1 MAASR
6 RGATINDLPT
16 EILREIVGLVW
27 LDSIPKSSF
36 RNIDPHGLPSSYPDG
51 RKISSTQIHT
61 RKTLYNLCLVNKA
74 FYHEAR
80 VLLFRRIQ
88 ITLPHSF
95 NLLLRSLGASH
106 LASAYEKYASTGTV
120 NLDPSDPASF
130 INMIAAA
137 GFAHALGHTLVV
149 GGTATPTPSATRNQS
164 PASGK
169 HPAAATAA
177 ATASATAAAERAV
190 SLTRTLSRSRR
201 DVIRINADEDGE
213 VELVWTEDPTSTPE
227 SPVYHVTLREENDQ
241 DAVTLHQWVRLLDFS
256 NFRTQGMRRTI
267 GQGMD
272 HRFVTPAR
280 LLALV
285 TAAQGLIAFGASET
299 MDSALSNDVLE
310 ALLFRDGEYSKPSR
324 LRGVSVERS
333 SGRSNKM
340 LQSLDFCE
348 CVSQRFQ
355 EAMNEFVATH
365 LKKFSGRMTD
375 TVEEED
381 ESDQDESMNLDDEE
395 EQRGRGRSNSARR
408 QNKSL
413 SRSVSTRRTDGDGPS
428 RHPARPTAFPSLLR
442 LGLSGV
448 TLDNELLNPFVLAFP
463 RLTHLD
469 LSRTKADAALL
480 IALSSSHQLQLES
493 LSLAFCKRIT
503 SKSVTELL
511 VDAPCTQGLVELSL
525 AGTLIFPTP
534 LDYEDLNVI
543 ITQAPCFRSGRLRYL
558 DIGGCALTDELLGLI
573 GPQPS
578 LLDLGL
584 SHCPN
589 IRLEAIS
596 KLLRE
601 RAPNVQVLE
610 LSDSCT
616 SRASTEG
623 LTTNIPGYDAH
634 DPSAINAVHL
644 QSILVGP
651 CAKTPPIPIS
661 VQLAMMG
668 FKTGSDPPP
677 ILPANARAA
686 TNLRVVGLNQAS
698 LKSVRGG
705 FGSWKVIRGAG
716 RRGWVVD
723 IAAGPNPEAS
733 DEVLLEDA
741 VGRVPTVG
749 SAASD
754 FDADDSVNISNG
766 GSFGGVEG
774 SGHRGR
780 SVRYDEGSLKLRD
793 STSSSSSSS
802 TDQRTSRSLLRVAPA
817 SNSPSA
823 RAPVI
828 PSIRRAHSVEGGS
841 ASRSRSRHVV
851 GASYS
856 LPSDGKLTPRDEVV
870 RDLPI
875 DHLRRIAL
883 QKLVDA
889 NGHVTGEIG
898 WHSRKMEVL
907 LGFGFLGRESGL
919 YALPSFQV

>member
-1 MAASR
+1 MAASAR
-6 RGATINDLPT
+6 PATINDLPT

-51 RKISSTQIHT
+51 RKISSTQNDT

-95 NLLLRSLGASH
+95 NLLLRTLGASH
-106 LASAYEKYASTGTV
+106 LASAYEKYASTGSV
-120 NLDPSDPASF
+120 NVDPSDPASF
-130 INMIAAA
+130 VNMLAAA
-137 GFAHALGHTLVV
+137 GFAHALGHKLVI
-149 GGTATPTPSATRNQS
+149 GGTATPTPPASRNQS
-164 PASGK
+164 PAPSK
-169 HPAAATAA
+169 HAAAV
-177 ATASATAAAERAV
+177 AERAA
-190 SLTRTLSRSRR
+190 SLTRLRSRR

-213 VELVWTEDPTSTPE
+213 VELIWTEDPTSTPE
-227 SPVYHVTLREENDQ
+227 SPVYHVTLREENDE
-241 DAVTLHQWVRLLDFS
+241 DAATLHRWVRLVDFS

-267 GQGMD
+267 GEGMD

-285 TAAQGLIAFGASET
+285 TAAEGLVAFGASET

-333 SGRSNKM
+333 AGRSNKM
-340 LQSLDFCE
+340 LQSLDLCE
-348 CVSQRFQ
+348 CVSPRFE
-355 EAMNEFVATH
+355 EAMKEFVATH

-375 TVEEED
+375 TVEEET
-381 ESDQDESMNLDDEE
+381 ESDDNDHDMDLDEE
-395 EQRGRGRSNSARR
+395 EERGRGRSTAASR

-413 SRSVSTRRTDGDGPS
+413 SRSVSTRRRDGDGPS
-428 RHPARPTAFPSLLR
+428 RHPARPTAFPSLNR

-448 TLDNELLNPFVLAFP
+448 TLGNELLNPFVLAFP

-469 LSRTKADAALL
+469 LSRTKADATLL
-480 IALSSSHQLQLES
+480 NALSSSHQLQLES

-503 SKSVTELL
+503 SESVTELL

-534 LDYEDLNVI
+534 IDAEDLKVI
-543 ITQAPCFRSGRLRYL
+543 ITQAPCFRSGKLRYL
-558 DIGGCALTDELLGLI
+558 DLGGCALTDELLSLI

-616 SRASTEG
+616 SRSSTEG

-677 ILPANARAA
+677 SLPANARAA

-705 FGSWKVIRGAG
+705 FGTWKVIRGAG

-733 DEVLLEDA
+733 DEVLLEDPA
-741 VGRVPTVG
+741 SIPSVNVPTNLE
-749 SAASD
+749 
-754 FDADDSVNISNG
+754 ADDSM
-766 GSFGGVEG
+766 VEAE
-774 SGHRGR
+774 SSTRRGR
-780 SVRYDEGSLKLRD
+780 SVRYNEGSLDPRASVD
-793 STSSSSSSS
+793 P
-802 TDQRTSRSLLRVAPA
+802 RSRSQLRVPPA

-823 RAPVI
+823 RPTI
-828 PSIRRAHSVEGGS
+828 PSIRRAHSVGGGS
-841 ASRSRSRHVV
+841 GSRSRSRHVLA
-851 GASYS
+851 ASYS
-856 LPSDGKLTPRDEVV
+856 LPSDAKVTPRDEVV
-870 RDLPI
+870 RDLPP
-875 DHLRRIAL
+875 DHPRRLAL
-883 QKLVDA
+883 QRLVDS
-889 NGHVTGEIG
+889 NGHVTGDIG

-907 LGFGFLGRESGL
+907 LGFGFLGRETGL

>member
-1 MAASR
+1 MAAWG

-36 RNIDPHGLPSSYPDG
+36 RNIDPHGLPSAYPDG
-51 RKISSTQIHT
+51 RKISSTQIDT
-61 RKTLYNLCLVNKA
+61 RKTLYNLCLVNRA

-95 NLLLRSLGASH
+95 NLLLRTLGASH
-106 LASAYEKYASTGTV
+106 LASAYEKYASTGSV
-120 NLDPSDPASF
+120 NVDPSDPASF
-130 INMIAAA
+130 INMVAAA
-137 GFAHALGHTLVV
+137 GFAHALGHKLVI
-149 GGTATPTPSATRNQS
+149 GGTASPTPPASRNQS
-164 PASGK
+164 PAPSK
-169 HPAAATAA
+169 Q
-177 ATASATAAAERAV
+177 SATEIGV
-190 SLTRTLSRSRR
+190 TLTRTRSRR
-201 DVIRINADEDGE
+201 DYIRINADEDGE
-213 VELVWTEDPTSTPE
+213 VELIWTEDPTSTPD
-227 SPVYHVTLREENDQ
+227 SPVYHVTLREEHDQ
-241 DAVTLHQWVRLLDFS
+241 DAATLHRWVRLVDFS
-256 NFRTQGMRRTI
+256 NFRTQGLRRTI
-267 GQGMD
+267 GEGMD

-285 TAAQGLIAFGASET
+285 TAAEGLVAFGASET

-333 SGRSNKM
+333 NGRPNKM
-340 LQSLDFCE
+340 LQSLDLCE
-348 CVSQRFQ
+348 CVSARFE
-355 EAMNEFVATH
+355 EAMKEFVQTH
-365 LKKFSGRMTD
+365 LRKFSNRVTD
-375 TVEEED
+375 TVEEET
-381 ESDQDESMNLDDEE
+381 ESDEVMDIDEE
-395 EQRGRGRSNSARR
+395 EERGRGRGPSDRGQS
-408 QNKSL
+408 KSF
-413 SRSVSTRRTDGDGPS
+413 SRSVSTRRQVGGGPS
-428 RHPARPTAFPSLLR
+428 RHPARPTAFPSLNR

-448 TLDNELLNPFVLAFP
+448 TLGNELLNPFVLAFP

-480 IALSSSHQLQLES
+480 SALSSSHQLQLES

-503 SKSVTELL
+503 SESITELL

-534 LDYEDLNVI
+534 IDPVDLSVI

-558 DIGGCALTDELLGLI
+558 DLGGCGMTDELLGLI

-589 IRLEAIS
+589 IRLETVS

-616 SRASTEG
+616 SRSSTEG

-634 DPSAINAVHL
+634 DASAINAVHL

-651 CAKTPPIPIS
+651 CAKTPPVPIS

-668 FKTGSDPPP
+668 FKSGSDASPG
-677 ILPANARAA
+677 LPANTRAA

-705 FGSWKVIRGAG
+705 FGSWKVIRGSG

-733 DEVLLEDA
+733 DEVLLKEADA
-741 VGRVPTVG
+741 APLVGMPADPEEGDGSMTVTG
-749 SAASD
+749 SIAR
-754 FDADDSVNISNG
+754 
-766 GSFGGVEG
+766 
-774 SGHRGR
+774 RGR
-780 SVRYDEGSLKLRD
+780 SVRYSEDALDTRD
-793 STSSSSSSS
+793 TS
-802 TDQRTSRSLLRVAPA
+802 DRASRSIRIPPTAD
-817 SNSPSA
+817 SPLA
-823 RAPVI
+823 RPTI
-828 PSIRRAHSVEGGS
+828 PSIRRAHSIGGGS
-841 ASRSRSRHVV
+841 GSRSRSRHV
-851 GASYS
+851 ATSYS
-856 LPSDGKLTPRDEVV
+856 LPSDAKVSPRDEVV
-870 RDLPI
+870 RDLPQ
-875 DHLRRIAL
+875 DHPRRIAL
-883 QKLVDA
+883 QKLVDS
-889 NGHVTGEIG
+889 NGHVTGDIG

-907 LGFGFLGRESGL
+907 LGFGFLGRETGL

>member
-1 MAASR
+1 MAPSG
-6 RGATINDLPT
+6 RGATINDLPI

-51 RKISSTQIHT
+51 RKISSTQNDT

-95 NLLLRSLGASH
+95 NLLLRTLGASH
-106 LASAYEKYASTGTV
+106 LASAYERYALTGSV
-120 NLDPSDPASF
+120 NVDPSDPASF
-130 INMIAAA
+130 TNMIAAA
-137 GFAHALGHTLVV
+137 GFAHALGQKLVI
-149 GGTATPTPSATRNQS
+149 GGNATPTPPASRNPS
-164 PASGK
+164 PAPSK
-169 HPAAATAA
+169 HVVAVATAATAA
-177 ATASATAAAERAV
+177 TAAVERSSSLTRAV
-190 SLTRTLSRSRR
+190 SKRNFS
-201 DVIRINADEDGE
+201 RINADEDGE
-213 VELVWTEDPTSTPE
+213 VELIWTEDPTSTHE
-227 SPVYHVTLREENDQ
+227 NPVYHVTLREEHDQ
-241 DAVTLHQWVRLLDFS
+241 DAATLHRWVRLIDFS
-256 NFRTQGMRRTI
+256 NFRTQGLRRTI
-267 GQGMD
+267 GEGMD
-272 HRFVTPAR
+272 QRFVTPAR

-285 TAAQGLIAFGASET
+285 TAAEGLVAFGASES

-324 LRGVSVERS
+324 LRGVSVERH

-340 LQSLDFCE
+340 LQALDLCE
-348 CVSQRFQ
+348 CVSPRFQ
-355 EAMNEFVATH
+355 EAMKEFVQTH
-365 LKKFSGRMTD
+365 LKKFSGRTTD
-375 TVEEED
+375 TVEEEV
-381 ESDQDESMNLDDEE
+381 ESDNDGMNVDDEE
-395 EQRGRGRSNSARR
+395 EERGRGRSTSAR
-408 QNKSL
+408 QQSKNL
-413 SRSVSTRRTDGDGPS
+413 SRSVSTRRQHGDGPS
-428 RHPARPTAFPSLLR
+428 RHPARPTAFPSLNR

-448 TLDNELLNPFVLAFP
+448 TLDNDLLNPFVLAFP

-480 IALSSSHQLQLES
+480 NALSSSHQLHLES
-493 LSLAFCKRIT
+493 LSLAFCKRI
-503 SKSVTELL
+503 SSESVTELL

-534 LDYEDLNVI
+534 VDSEDLSVI
-543 ITQAPCFRSGRLRYL
+543 ITQAPCFRSGKLRYL
-558 DIGGCALTDELLGLI
+558 DLGGCALTDELLDLI

-589 IRLEAIS
+589 IRLEAVS
-596 KLLRE
+596 KLLRA
-601 RAPNVQVLE
+601 RAPNVQILE

-616 SRASTEG
+616 SRSSTEG
-623 LTTNIPGYDAH
+623 LTTNIPGYDSH
-634 DPSAINAVHL
+634 DSSAINAVHL

-661 VQLAMMG
+661 VQLALMG

-677 ILPANARAA
+677 SQPANARAA

-733 DEVLLEDA
+733 DEALLED
-741 VGRVPTVG
+741 VRSIP
-749 SAASD
+749 SASMAIEY
-754 FDADDSVNISNG
+754 A
-766 GSFGGVEG
+766 G
-774 SGHRGR
+774 SGEPSRGGHEVDLNRSR
-780 SVRYDEGSLKLRD
+780 SVRYDDEDIADDR
-793 STSSSSSSS
+793 SSSA
-802 TDQRTSRSLLRVAPA
+802 LLGVA
-817 SNSPSA
+817 SPSHSSAA
-823 RAPVI
+823 RHAM
-828 PSIRRAHSVEGGS
+828 PSIRRVHSVSGRGGGS
-841 ASRSRSRHVV
+841 TSRSRSRHLVA
-851 GASYS
+851 ASYA
-856 LPSDGKLTPRDEVV
+856 LPSDVKLVPRDEVV
-870 RDLPI
+870 RDLGTN
-875 DHLRRIAL
+875 HARRIKL
-883 QKLVDA
+883 QSLADS
-889 NGHVTGEIG
+889 NGHVTGDIG

>member
-1 MAASR
+1 MASSG
-6 RGATINDLPT
+6 RGASIDDLPT

-51 RKISSTQIHT
+51 RKISSTQNDT

-106 LASAYEKYASTGTV
+106 LASAYEKYALTGSI
-120 NLDPSDPASF
+120 NADPSDPASF
-130 INMIAAA
+130 VNMVAAA
-137 GFAHALGHTLVV
+137 GFAHALGHKLVI
-149 GGTATPTPSATRNQS
+149 GGTATPTPPASRNQS
-164 PASGK
+164 PAPSK
-169 HPAAATAA
+169 HAAAVAA
-177 ATASATAAAERAV
+177 VAERA
-190 SLTRTLSRSRR
+190 SSLSRTVSRR
-201 DVIRINADEDGE
+201 NFVRINADQDGE
-213 VELVWTEDPTSTPE
+213 IELIWTEDPTSTPE
-227 SPVYHVTLREENDQ
+227 SPVYHVTLREEHDE
-241 DAVTLHQWVRLLDFS
+241 DASTLHHWVRLVDFS

-267 GQGMD
+267 GEGMD
-272 HRFVTPAR
+272 QRFVTPAR

-285 TAAQGLIAFGASET
+285 TAADGLVAFGASET

-340 LQSLDFCE
+340 LQALDLCE
-348 CVSQRFQ
+348 CVSSRFQ
-355 EAMNEFVATH
+355 EAMKEFVQTH
-365 LKKFSGRMTD
+365 LKKFSGRTTN
-375 TVEEED
+375 TVEEEV
-381 ESDQDESMNLDDEE
+381 ESDEVDMDVDGEDEE
-395 EQRGRGRSNSARR
+395 RGRGRSASGR
-408 QNKSL
+408 QRSKSV
-413 SRSVSTRRTDGDGPS
+413 SRSVSTRRRDGDGPS
-428 RHPARPTAFPSLLR
+428 RHPARPTTFPSLNR

-448 TLDNELLNPFVLAFP
+448 TLDNDLLNPFVTAFP

-469 LSRTKADAALL
+469 LSRTKVDAALL
-480 IALSSSHQLQLES
+480 NALSSSHQLQLES

-503 SKSVTELL
+503 SESVAELL
-511 VDAPCTQGLVELSL
+511 VDASCTQGLVELSL

-534 LDYEDLNVI
+534 VESEDLRVI
-543 ITQAPCFRSGRLRYL
+543 ITQAPCFRSGKLRYL

-584 SHCPN
+584 SHCPD
-589 IRLEAIS
+589 IRLEAVS
-596 KLLRE
+596 KLLRD
-601 RAPNVQVLE
+601 RAPNVQILE

-616 SRASTEG
+616 SRSSTEG
-623 LTTNIPGYDAH
+623 LTTNIPGYDSH
-634 DPSAINAVHL
+634 DSSAINAVHL
-644 QSILVGP
+644 QSVLVGP

-677 ILPANARAA
+677 SMPANARAA

-698 LKSVRGG
+698 LRSVRGG

-733 DEVLLEDA
+733 DEALMEDVEVMPN
-741 VGRVPTVG
+741 VGVPM
-749 SAASD
+749 
-754 FDADDSVNISNG
+754 
-766 GSFGGVEG
+766 EHRG
-774 SGHRGR
+774 SGDGNDGGRETSLRRGR
-780 SVRYDEGSLKLRD
+780 SVRYDDEDDGEDRA
-793 STSSSSSSS
+793 
-802 TDQRTSRSLLRVAPA
+802 SRSLLRVPPA
-817 SNSPSA
+817 SHSPSA
-823 RAPVI
+823 RPTI
-828 PSIRRAHSVEGGS
+828 PSIRRAHSVGGGS
-841 ASRSRSRHVV
+841 GSRSRSRHIVA
-851 GASYS
+851 ASYS
-856 LPSDGKLTPRDEVV
+856 LPSDVKLVPRDEVV
-870 RDLPI
+870 RDLPL
-875 DHLRRIAL
+875 DHPRRIAL
-883 QKLVDA
+883 QRLADC
-889 NGHVTGEIG
+889 NGHVTGDIG

>member
-1 MAASR
+1 MAALG
-6 RGATINDLPT
+6 RGANINDLPT

-51 RKISSTQIHT
+51 RKISSTQNDT

-95 NLLLRSLGASH
+95 NLLLRTLGASH
-106 LASAYEKYASTGTV
+106 LASAYEKYASTGSV
-120 NLDPSDPASF
+120 NVDPSDPASF
-130 INMIAAA
+130 VNMVAAA
-137 GFAHALGHTLVV
+137 GFAHALGHKLVI
-149 GGTATPTPSATRNQS
+149 GGAANPTPPASRTQS
-164 PASGK
+164 PA
-169 HPAAATAA
+169 PAKTGATM
-177 ATASATAAAERAV
+177 ERAD
-190 SLTRTLSRSRR
+190 SLTRGRSRR
-201 DVIRINADEDGE
+201 DLIRINADEDGE
-213 VELVWTEDPTSTPE
+213 VELVWTEDATSTPE
-227 SPVYHVTLREENDQ
+227 SPVYHVTLREEGDEE
-241 DAVTLHQWVRLLDFS
+241 AAELHRWVRLVDFS
-256 NFRTQGMRRTI
+256 NFRTQGLRRTI
-267 GQGMD
+267 GEGMER
-272 HRFVTPAR
+272 RFVTPAR

-285 TAAQGLIAFGASET
+285 TAAEGLVAFGASET

-340 LQSLDFCE
+340 LQSLDLCE
-348 CVSQRFQ
+348 CVSPRFE
-355 EAMNEFVATH
+355 EAMKEFVHTH

-375 TVEEED
+375 TVEEET
-381 ESDQDESMNLDDEE
+381 ESDDDDAAMDVDDEE
-395 EQRGRGRSNSARR
+395 EERGRGRSTRDRR

-413 SRSVSTRRTDGDGPS
+413 SRSVSTRRRDGDGPS
-428 RHPARPTAFPSLLR
+428 RHPARPTAFPSLNR

-448 TLDNELLNPFVLAFP
+448 TLDNALLNPFVLAFP

-469 LSRTKADAALL
+469 LSRTKTDAALL
-480 IALSSSHQLQLES
+480 TALSSSHQLQLES

-503 SKSVTELL
+503 SESVTELL

-534 LDYEDLNVI
+534 IDAEDLKVI
-543 ITQAPCFRSGRLRYL
+543 LTQAPCFRSGKLRYVDL
-558 DIGGCALTDELLGLI
+558 GGCDLTDELLGLI

-589 IRLEAIS
+589 IRLEAVS

-616 SRASTEG
+616 SRTSTEG
-623 LTTNIPGYDAH
+623 LTTAIPGYDSH
-634 DPSAINAVHL
+634 DATAINAVHL

-651 CAKTPPIPIS
+651 CAKTPPVPIS

-668 FKTGSDPPP
+668 FKSGSELPQLPP
-677 ILPANARAA
+677 AARAP
-686 TNLRVVGLNQAS
+686 TNLRVIGLNQAS

-705 FGSWKVIRGAG
+705 FGSWRVIRGAG

-723 IAAGPNPEAS
+723 VAAGPNPEAS
-733 DEVLLEDA
+733 DEVLLENPPEA
-741 VGRVPTVG
+741 PVSEATVAMAREA
-749 SAASD
+749 SAE
-754 FDADDSVNISNG
+754 G
-766 GSFGGVEG
+766 GLR
-774 SGHRGR
+774 RGR
-780 SVRYDEGSLKLRD
+780 SVRYDEGSLGRSD
-793 STSSSSSSS
+793 EGDRS
-802 TDQRTSRSLLRVAPA
+802 SRSLLRVPPA
-817 SNSPSA
+817 SGSPSA
-823 RAPVI
+823 RPTI
-828 PSIRRAHSVEGGS
+828 PSIRRAHSVGGGS
-841 ASRSRSRHVV
+841 GSRSRSRHILA
-851 GASYS
+851 ASHA
-856 LPSDGKLTPRDEVV
+856 LPSDVKLTPRDEVV
-870 RDLPI
+870 RDLAP
-875 DHLRRIAL
+875 DHPRRVAL
-883 QKLVDA
+883 QRLVDA
-889 NGHVTGEIG
+889 NGHVTGDIG

-907 LGFGFLGRESGL
+907 LGFGFLGRDTGL

>member
-149 GGTATPTPSATRNQS
+149 GGTATPTPSATRNQ
-164 PASGK
+164 
-169 HPAAATAA
+169 
-177 ATASATAAAERAV
+177 
-190 SLTRTLSRSRR
+190 
-201 DVIRINADEDGE
+201 I
-213 VELVWTEDPTSTPE
+213 ELVWTEDPTSTPE

-754 FDADDSVNISNG
+754 FDADD
-766 GSFGGVEG
+766 
-774 SGHRGR
+774 
-780 SVRYDEGSLKLRD
+780 
-793 STSSSSSSS
+793 T
-802 TDQRTSRSLLRVAPA
+802 
-817 SNSPSA
+817 

>member
-1 MAASR
+1 MAASG

-51 RKISSTQIHT
+51 RKISSTQNDT

-95 NLLLRSLGASH
+95 NLLLRTLGASH
-106 LASAYEKYASTGTV
+106 LASAYEKYATTGNV
-120 NLDPSDPASF
+120 NVDPSDPASF
-130 INMIAAA
+130 VNMVAAA
-137 GFAHALGHTLVV
+137 GFAHALGHKLVI
-149 GGTATPTPSATRNQS
+149 GGTATPTPPASRNQS
-164 PASGK
+164 PAPSKQG
-169 HPAAATAA
+169 T
-177 ATASATAAAERAV
+177 AERAT
-190 SLTRTLSRSRR
+190 SLTRGGSRR
-201 DVIRINADEDGE
+201 DFIRINADQDGE
-213 VELVWTEDPTSTPE
+213 VELVWTEDATSTPE
-227 SPVYHVTLREENDQ
+227 SPVYHVTLRGEGDDEE
-241 DAVTLHQWVRLLDFS
+241 AAELHRWVRLVDFS
-256 NFRTQGMRRTI
+256 NFRTQGLRRTI
-267 GQGMD
+267 GEGMER
-272 HRFVTPAR
+272 RFVTPAR

-285 TAAQGLIAFGASET
+285 TAAEGLVAFGASET

-348 CVSQRFQ
+348 CVSPRFE
-355 EAMNEFVATH
+355 EAMKEFVQTH

-375 TVEEED
+375 TVEEES
-381 ESDQDESMNLDDEE
+381 ESDDDDDSSMDVDEE
-395 EQRGRGRSNSARR
+395 EERGRGRSTSARR

-413 SRSVSTRRTDGDGPS
+413 RRSVSTRRRDADGPS
-428 RHPARPTAFPSLLR
+428 RHPARPTAFPSLNR

-448 TLDNELLNPFVLAFP
+448 TLGNELLNPFVLAFP

-480 IALSSSHQLQLES
+480 NALSSSYQLQLES

-503 SKSVTELL
+503 SESVTELL

-534 LDYEDLNVI
+534 IDLEDLKAI
-543 ITQAPCFRSGRLRYL
+543 LTQAPCFRSGRLRYL
-558 DIGGCALTDELLGLI
+558 DLGGCALTDELLGLI

-589 IRLEAIS
+589 IRLEVIS

-610 LSDSCT
+610 LSNSCT
-616 SRASTEG
+616 SRSSTEG
-623 LTTNIPGYDAH
+623 LTTNIPGYDAT
-634 DPSAINAVHL
+634 DASAINAVHL

-677 ILPANARAA
+677 TMPAKPRAA

-705 FGSWKVIRGAG
+705 FGSWKVIKGAG

-733 DEVLLEDA
+733 DEVLLEDSMGA
-741 VGRVPTVG
+741 VPSASGPSIETADAGDDGAG
-749 SAASD
+749 SVAES
-754 FDADDSVNISNG
+754 SPMR
-766 GSFGGVEG
+766 
-774 SGHRGR
+774 RGR
-780 SVRYDEGSLKLRD
+780 SVRYDEGTLEPVDRS
-793 STSSSSSSS
+793 
-802 TDQRTSRSLLRVAPA
+802 SRSLLRVPPT
-817 SNSPSA
+817 SNSPSSSIA
-823 RAPVI
+823 RPTI
-828 PSIRRAHSVEGGS
+828 PSIRRAHSVGGGS
-841 ASRSRSRHVV
+841 TSRSRSRHLL
-851 GASYS
+851 SSTS
-856 LPSDGKLTPRDEVV
+856 LPSDAKVTPRDEVI
-870 RDLPI
+870 RDLPA
-875 DHLRRIAL
+875 DHPRRVAL
-883 QKLVDA
+883 QHLVDC
-889 NGHVTGEIG
+889 NGHVTGDIG

>member
-1 MAASR
+1 MATSGRAT
-6 RGATINDLPT
+6 TINDLPT
-16 EILREIVGLVW
+16 EIIREIVGLVW

-51 RKISSTQIHT
+51 RKISSTQNDT

-95 NLLLRSLGASH
+95 NLLLRTLGASH
-106 LASAYEKYASTGTV
+106 LASAYEKYASTGSV
-120 NLDPSDPASF
+120 NVDPSDPASF
-130 INMIAAA
+130 VNMVAAA
-137 GFAHALGHTLVV
+137 GFAHALGHKLVI
-149 GGTATPTPSATRNQS
+149 GSTATPTPPASRNQS
-164 PASGK
+164 PAPAK
-169 HPAAATAA
+169 HNAGAAAGA
-177 ATASATAAAERAV
+177 AAAERAV
-190 SLTRTLSRSRR
+190 SLTRGRSRR
-201 DVIRINADEDGE
+201 DFIRINADEDGE

-227 SPVYHVTLREENDQ
+227 SPVYHVTLREENDEE
-241 DAVTLHQWVRLLDFS
+241 AATLHRWVRLVDFS

-267 GQGMD
+267 GEGMD
-272 HRFVTPAR
+272 HRFVTPPR

-285 TAAQGLIAFGASET
+285 TAAEGLVAFGASET

-333 SGRSNKM
+333 AGRSNKM
-340 LQSLDFCE
+340 LQSLDLCE
-348 CVSQRFQ
+348 CVSPRFE
-355 EAMNEFVATH
+355 EAMKQFVATH

-381 ESDQDESMNLDDEE
+381 ESEDGDGMDVDEE
-395 EQRGRGRSNSARR
+395 EERGRGRSTSARR
-408 QNKSL
+408 SSKSL
-413 SRSVSTRRTDGDGPS
+413 SRSVSTRRRDGDGPS
-428 RHPARPTAFPSLLR
+428 RHPARPTAFPSLNR

-448 TLDNELLNPFVLAFP
+448 TLGNELLNPFVLAFP

-480 IALSSSHQLQLES
+480 SALSSSHQLQLES

-503 SKSVTELL
+503 SESVTELL

-534 LDYEDLNVI
+534 IDSEDLKVI
-543 ITQAPCFRSGRLRYL
+543 ITQAPCFRSGKLRYL
-558 DIGGCALTDELLGLI
+558 DIGGCALTDELLGHI

-616 SRASTEG
+616 SRSSTEG
-623 LTTNIPGYDAH
+623 LTTNIPGYDTH
-634 DPSAINAVHL
+634 DVSAINAVHL

-677 ILPANARAA
+677 SLPANARAA
-686 TNLRVVGLNQAS
+686 TNLRVVGLNAAS

-705 FGSWKVIRGAG
+705 FGTWKVIRGAG

-723 IAAGPNPEAS
+723 VAAGPNPEAR
-733 DEVLLEDA
+733 DEVLLEDTNA
-741 VGRVPTVG
+741 LPT
-749 SAASD
+749 ASVSTD
-754 FDADDSVNISNG
+754 PDAGDDSIG
-766 GSFGGVEG
+766 GTENNAR
-774 SGHRGR
+774 RGR
-780 SVRYDEGSLKLRD
+780 SVRYDEGSLDPRESAD
-793 STSSSSSSS
+793 RS
-802 TDQRTSRSLLRVAPA
+802 SRSLLRVPPA

-823 RAPVI
+823 RPTI
-828 PSIRRAHSVEGGS
+828 PSIRRAHSVGGGS
-841 ASRSRSRHVV
+841 GSRSRSRHIIA
-851 GASYS
+851 ASYS
-856 LPSDGKLTPRDEVV
+856 LPSDVKVTPRDEVI
-870 RDLPI
+870 RDLPPE
-875 DHLRRIAL
+875 HPRRIAL
-883 QKLVDA
+883 QKLVDS
-889 NGHVTGEIG
+889 NGHVTGDIG

-907 LGFGFLGRESGL
+907 LGFGFLGRETGL

>member
-1 MAASR
+1 MVSSG

-51 RKISSTQIHT
+51 RKISSTQNDT
-61 RKTLYNLCLVNKA
+61 RKTLYNLCLVSKA

-95 NLLLRSLGASH
+95 NLLLRTLGASH
-106 LASAYEKYASTGTV
+106 LASAYEKYASTGRV
-120 NLDPSDPASF
+120 NVDPSDPASF
-130 INMIAAA
+130 VNMVAAA
-137 GFAHALGHTLVV
+137 GFAHALGQKLII
-149 GGTATPTPSATRNQS
+149 GGQGTPASPASRNQS
-164 PASGK
+164 PA
-169 HPAAATAA
+169 PAKQ
-177 ATASATAAAERAV
+177 ASASVSAERDA
-190 SLTRTLSRSRR
+190 SLTRRPSRR
-201 DVIRINADEDGE
+201 NVIRINADQDGE
-213 VELVWTEDPTSTPE
+213 VELIWTEDPDSDPND
-227 SPVYHVTLREENDQ
+227 PVYHVTLREEYDE
-241 DAVTLHQWVRLLDFS
+241 DASTLHRWARLIDFS

-267 GQGMD
+267 GEGMD
-272 HRFVTPAR
+272 QRFVTPAR
-280 LLALV
+280 LHALV
-285 TAAQGLIAFGASET
+285 TAAEGLVAFGASES

-333 SGRSNKM
+333 NARPNKM
-340 LQSLDFCE
+340 LQSLDLCE
-348 CVSQRFQ
+348 CVSPRFQ
-355 EAMNEFVATH
+355 EAMKEFVQTH
-365 LKKFSGRMTD
+365 LRKFSGRMTN
-375 TVEEED
+375 TVEEET
-381 ESDQDESMNLDDEE
+381 EVEDDGMDVDGEE
-395 EQRGRGRSNSARR
+395 ERGRGRSTASRQ
-408 QNKSL
+408 QNKSV
-413 SRSVSTRRTDGDGPS
+413 SRSASTRRRDGEGPS
-428 RHPARPTAFPSLLR
+428 RHPAKPTAFPSLYR

-448 TLDNELLNPFVLAFP
+448 TLDNDLLNPFVLAFP

-469 LSRTKADAALL
+469 LSRTKVDAALL
-480 IALSSSHQLQLES
+480 DALSNSHQLQLES

-503 SKSVTELL
+503 SEAVTELL

-534 LDYEDLNVI
+534 IDSDDLKVI
-543 ITQAPCFRSGRLRYL
+543 ITQAPCFRSGKLRYL
-558 DIGGCALTDELLGLI
+558 DIGGCALTDELLGLM

-584 SHCPN
+584 SHCPH
-589 IRLEAIS
+589 IRLEAVS

-601 RAPNVQVLE
+601 RAPNVQILE

-616 SRASTEG
+616 SRSSTEG
-623 LTTNIPGYDAH
+623 LTTNIPGYDSH
-634 DPSAINAVHL
+634 DASAINAVHL

-677 ILPANARAA
+677 SLPANARAA

-698 LKSVRGG
+698 LRSVRGG

-723 IAAGPNPEAS
+723 TAAGPNPEAS
-733 DEVLLEDA
+733 DEALLEDVVA
-741 VGRVPTVG
+741 VPSLGVKIDDG
-749 SAASD
+749 SG
-754 FDADDSVNISNG
+754 ADDSIG
-766 GSFGGVEG
+766 GGDGGKPMK
-774 SGHRGR
+774 RGR
-780 SVRYDEGSLKLRD
+780 SVRYDERSLDPRD
-793 STSSSSSSS
+793 ARDDADRS
-802 TDQRTSRSLLRVAPA
+802 SRSPMRVP
-817 SNSPSA
+817 SLSA
-823 RAPVI
+823 RPTI
-828 PSIRRAHSVEGGS
+828 PSIRRAHSVGGGS
-841 ASRSRSRHVV
+841 GSRSRSRHMAAA
-851 GASYS
+851 ASYS
-856 LPSDGKLTPRDEVV
+856 LPPDAKVVPRDEVV
-870 RDLPI
+870 RDLPV
-875 DHLRRIAL
+875 DHPRRVTL
-883 QKLVDA
+883 QRLADC
-889 NGHVTGEIG
+889 NGHVPGDIG